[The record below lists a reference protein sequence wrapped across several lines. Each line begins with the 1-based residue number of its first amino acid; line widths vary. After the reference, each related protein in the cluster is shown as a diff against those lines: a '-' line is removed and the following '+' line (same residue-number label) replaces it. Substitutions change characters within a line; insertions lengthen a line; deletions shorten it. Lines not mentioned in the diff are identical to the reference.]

1 MKKVFKGYISP
12 SEFEIS
18 GCPVKWRKYLGWRQ
32 KTERHMRYLSMG
44 IAFVWA
50 RKGRKSDW
58 EDGDYPPLEVEVTIN
73 IKERKE

>member
-18 GCPVKWRKYLGWRQ
+18 GCPVKWFTPSWGKQMGRQ
-32 KTERHMRYLSMG
+32 LKIDNEY
-44 IAFVWA
+44 IWKK
-50 RKGRKSDW
+50 KGRKSDW
-58 EDGDYPPLEVEVTIN
+58 EDGDYPPLEVEVIVN